1 MMSESE
7 PPPMNQ
13 PPSVQTYQA
22 PGLGSPEYAAMARQ
36 KDKDQLRLLSIF
48 YYVLSGFAVL
58 GLIFLIIHGCI
69 MGVVFTMAA
78 KDAEKKQRLEQ
89 FENERGVQESQSRD
103 RSDADETAVMPD
115 STSST
120 ESPDEIAGGTAEEE
134 FNYEYTSRT
143 QRNNGMPKE
152 MMGPVIV
159 IMAVVYLVG
168 GAMIIGMG
176 ILNFMCARRIGKCR
190 SRTFCM
196 VVAGVNCIQI
206 PFGLALGICTF
217 IVLGRQSVVEL
228 FAEAETGNA
237 PEA

>member
-1 MMSESE
+1 MS
-7 PPPMNQ
+7 Q

-22 PGLGSPEYAAMARQ
+22 PGFGSPEYAAMARQ

-48 YYVLSGFAVL
+48 YYVLSGFSIL
-58 GLIFLIIHGCI
+58 GLILLIIHGCI
-69 MGVVFTMAA
+69 MGAVFTMAA
-78 KDAEKKQRLEQ
+78 KDAEKKQRVEQ
-89 FENERGVQESQSRD
+89 FQNEREVQENQDQDRDRD
-103 RSDADETAVMPD
+103 RSDADDSAVIPD
-115 STSST
+115 STSSAEST
-120 ESPDEIAGGTAEEE
+120 EEVAGDTTKEE
-134 FNYEYTSRT
+134 FNYEGTPPT
-143 QRNNGMPKE
+143 QRNHGMSKE

-176 ILNFMCARRIGKCR
+176 VLNFMCARRIGKCR

-228 FAEAETGNA
+228 FAETGNA